1 MSAKDPSAARLSL
14 KRQAA
19 VYAVDTFVRSGMVL
33 GLGSGTTALEAVRY
47 IGERLQSGK
56 LNAIVGVPCSIW
68 IEEYAIGAGV
78 PLTTLEQNPQVDLT
92 IDGADEVDPN
102 LDLIKGGGASLLR
115 EKIVAQA
122 TRHEVIIVDESKLSE
137 GLGTRFPLPVEVVTF
152 GWTTQDAFLR
162 SLGAQTSLR
171 LTSEGQPHITN
182 QGNYIIDC
190 DFGRIPDPYALDESL
205 QRRAG
210 IVENGLFLGI
220 ARDVIVA
227 GGEGIRHLK
236 RPQP

>member
-1 MSAKDPSAARLSL
+1 MSTKDTSPATLSL

-19 VYAVDTFVRSGMVL
+19 IYAVDTFVRSGMIL
-33 GLGSGTTALEAVRY
+33 GLGSGTTALEAVRT
-47 IGERLQSGK
+47 IGERLKEGTLK
-56 LNAIVGVPCSIW
+56 DIVGVPCSIW
-68 IEEYAIGAGV
+68 IEEHAIEAGV
-78 PLTTLEQNPQVDLT
+78 PLTTLDQTPQVDLT

-122 TRHEVIIVDESKLSE
+122 TAHEVIIVDASKISE
-137 GLGTRFPLPVEVVTF
+137 GLGILFPLPVEVVTF
-152 GWTTQDAFLR
+152 GWTSQDAFLR
-162 SLGAQTSLR
+162 DLGAQTSMR

-190 DFGRIPDPYALDESL
+190 DFGRIEDPYALAEAL

-210 IVENGLFLGI
+210 IVEHGLFLGI

-227 GGEGIRHLK
+227 GSDGVRHLK
-236 RPQP
+236 RS

>member
-1 MSAKDPSAARLSL
+1 MPRKDTSPASLAL

-19 VYAVDTFVRSGMVL
+19 VYAVDTFVRSGMIL

-47 IGERLQSGK
+47 IGAALQSGT
-56 LNAIVGVPCSIW
+56 LANIVGVPCSIW
-68 IEEYAIGAGV
+68 IEEHAIAAGV

-122 TRHEVIIVDESKLSE
+122 TRHEVIIVDESKISE
-137 GLGTRFPLPVEVVTF
+137 GLGIRFPLPVEVVPF

-171 LTSEGQPHITN
+171 LTSDGQPHITN

-190 DFGRIPDPYALDESL
+190 DFGRIPDPYALAEML

-210 IVENGLFLGI
+210 IVEHGLFLGI
-220 ARDVIVA
+220 ARDVIVS
-227 GGEGIRHLK
+227 GRDGVRHLT
-236 RPQP
+236 RR